1 MKNIYVKD
9 IVGMNNSKL
18 LCGDENLILDN
29 FSKDTRT
36 IKEGDIYLGIKGDNF
51 DGNIFFKDALN
62 KGAKACILDNIDNI
76 DITKYP
82 GKTIIKVDNTVTF
95 IGKLAKYK
103 RSLYDIPVIGVTGS
117 VGKTSTKDMIA
128 SVLKTKYKVLKT
140 EGNNNNHIGLP
151 LTILRLKDE
160 EIMVLEMGMNN
171 LGEISYLTNIA
182 KPTIAVITN
191 VGTAHIGN
199 LGSREN
205 IMKAKLEIVEGLSGP
220 LIINNDNDI
229 MHDNI
234 KYIKSLNKV
243 ITIGIDNDSDY
254 MATDINSNL
263 INFKING
270 NDIKCNIGSTAF
282 IYNSLVSYAVGDL
295 CNIPIDKIKEG
306 ILNFKLS
313 SNRLEY
319 KRLNNGVTLIDDTY
333 NASLDSIKSS
343 LEILSKEKAKRH
355 IAVIGDILEVGEYN
369 QEIHTKIAKEL
380 LKYNLDF
387 IITIGDNTKYTDKY
401 LEENNYH
408 NKYHFSNEK
417 ESYNTIENLLKEGD
431 IILFKGSHAINLKNI
446 VNYLVNKQK

>member
-9 IVGMNNSKL
+9 IIGMNNSKL

-36 IKEGDIYLGIKGDNF
+36 IKEGDVYLGIKGENF
-51 DGNIFFKDALN
+51 DGNIFFEDALN
-62 KGAKACILDNIDNI
+62 KGAKACILDNINDI
-76 DITKYP
+76 DISKYSN
-82 GKTIIKVDNTVTF
+82 KTIIKVDNTVTF
-95 IGKLAKYK
+95 IGDLAKYK
-103 RSLYDIPVIGVTGS
+103 RSLYNIPIIGVTGS

-128 SVLKTKYKVLKT
+128 SVLETKYKVLKT

-160 EIMVLEMGMNN
+160 EIMVVEMGMNN

-182 KPTIAVITN
+182 GPTIGVITN

-205 IMKAKLEIVEGLSGP
+205 IMKAKLEIVEGLFGP

-234 KYIKSLNKV
+234 EYIKSLNKV
-243 ITIGIDNDSDY
+243 VTIGIDNDSDY
-254 MATDINSNL
+254 MANDINDTL
-263 INFKING
+263 TEFKING

-282 IYNSLVSYAVGDL
+282 IYNSLVAYAVGDL
-295 CNIPIDKIKEG
+295 CNIPISKIKEG

-319 KRLNNGVTLIDDTY
+319 KKLNKGITIIDDTY

-343 LEILSKEKAKRH
+343 LEILSKEKANRH

-369 QEIHTKIAKEL
+369 KEIHTEIGKEL
-380 LKYNLDF
+380 LKYNLDY

-401 LEENNYH
+401 LEENNYF
-408 NKYHFSNEK
+408 NKYHFNK
-417 ESYNTIENLLKEGD
+417 ESDSYDTLVNLLKEGD

-446 VNYLVNKQK
+446 VNYLINNQK

>member
-9 IVGMNNSKL
+9 IIGMNNSKL

-36 IKEGDIYLGIKGDNF
+36 IKEGDVYLGIKGENF
-51 DGNIFFKDALN
+51 DGNIFFEDALN
-62 KGAKACILDNIDNI
+62 KGAKACILDNINDI
-76 DITKYP
+76 DISKYSN
-82 GKTIIKVDNTVTF
+82 KTIIKVDNTVTF
-95 IGKLAKYK
+95 IGDLAKYK
-103 RSLYDIPVIGVTGS
+103 RSLYNIPIIGVTGS

-128 SVLKTKYKVLKT
+128 SVLETKYKVLKT

-160 EIMVLEMGMNN
+160 EIMVVEMGMNN

-182 KPTIAVITN
+182 GPTIGVITN

-205 IMKAKLEIVEGLSGP
+205 IMKAKLEIVEGLFGP

-234 KYIKSLNKV
+234 EYIKSLNKV
-243 ITIGIDNDSDY
+243 VTIGIDNDSDY
-254 MATDINSNL
+254 MANDINDTL
-263 INFKING
+263 TEFKING

-282 IYNSLVSYAVGDL
+282 IYNSLVAYAVGDL
-295 CNIPIDKIKEG
+295 CNIPISKIKEG

-319 KRLNNGVTLIDDTY
+319 KKLNKGITIIDDTY

-343 LEILSKEKAKRH
+343 LEILSKEKANRH

-369 QEIHTKIAKEL
+369 KEIHTEIGKEL
-380 LKYNLDF
+380 LKYNLDY

-401 LEENNYH
+401 LEDNNYY
-408 NKYHFSNEK
+408 NKYHFNK
-417 ESYNTIENLLKEGD
+417 ESDSYDTLVNLLKEGD

-446 VNYLVNKQK
+446 VNYLINNQK